1 MHEYH
6 LVKKIVKE
14 AMNSHTQEDL
24 AEISLSVSE
33 SSGLDPESIRLY
45 FQDICQELPGLKA
58 AKLNIRLVK
67 VKLYCQKCNF
77 DFERIE
83 KSFSCPKCSG
93 ESGRSPFYKD
103 VYIENLK
110 FKT

>member
-6 LVKKIVKE
+6 LVEKIVKE
-14 AMNSHTQEDL
+14 AMNSQVQDDL

-45 FQDICQELPGLKA
+45 FQDICREQPRLKNT
-58 AKLNIRLVK
+58 KLNIRLVK
-67 VKLYCQKCNF
+67 VKLYCPKCDF
-77 DFERIE
+77 DFERVE

-93 ESGRSPFYKD
+93 ESGRSALHKD
-103 VYIENLK
+103 IFIEKLE
-110 FKT
+110 FKS